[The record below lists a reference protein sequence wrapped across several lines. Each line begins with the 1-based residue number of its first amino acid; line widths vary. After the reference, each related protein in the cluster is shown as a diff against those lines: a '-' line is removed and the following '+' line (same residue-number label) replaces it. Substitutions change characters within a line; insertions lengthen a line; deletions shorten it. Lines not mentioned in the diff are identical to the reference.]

1 LKKEIIKA
9 ERDRI
14 VKDISESIRKDTI
27 KRVEEMVKR
36 VQADPFKDSDDI
48 IDGYTMCKSKI
59 LDLLST
65 PPLINQNISN

>member
-1 LKKEIIKA
+1 
-9 ERDRI
+9 
-14 VKDISESIRKDTI
+14 
-27 KRVEEMVKR
+27 MVKR
-36 VQADPFKDSDDI
+36 VQVNPFKDSDDM